1 MRVIDNGDRN
11 PIIVLEPDDVAA
23 WLRQKADEAGYSD
36 RAASAVQVTFDFD
49 DEKVQYFVTPELA
62 IMVSNIPNSRTT

>member
-1 MRVIDNGDRN
+1 V
-11 PIIVLEPDDVAA
+11 
-23 WLRQKADEAGYSD
+23 
-36 RAASAVQVTFDFD
+36 SAVQVTFDFD